1 MGKLLLHIGSEKTGS
16 RSLQSYLN
24 LSSEF
29 GLPFDYVTASGYI
42 HGNYDYSTSAK
53 LALKG
58 YSNSDSNS
66 DFDFEILDERI
77 KKIKDNALPS
87 VLSCELFYRNPSA
100 LRVFLSC
107 CKKHSVDLCILSL
120 VRSFSKYCRSLYG
133 EAIKWGEVERPLKWA
148 KRSRQSLL
156 SLEALSICADFCPG
170 KTFLWNFD
178 RLIDEVDWVDP
189 ILFLLEK
196 SFAQCFGFDSFSDD
210 QMAALTLD
218 CPQNQGLDPRLLSI
232 MRESNR
238 SFKDSRVTRALL
250 SSLSKNNLIQKALEN
265 SCEHDDASFMPVRM
279 QREFMQLE
287 KFAQSV
293 EHLHSHHLA
302 FSGIKSL
309 YISF

>member
-1 MGKLLLHIGSEKTGS
+1 MGKLLLHIGCEETGS

-42 HGNYDYSTSAK
+42 HGHYDYSTSAK

-58 YSNSDSNS
+58 YSDSDLNS

-77 KKIKDNALPS
+77 KKIKDNTLPS

-148 KRSRQSLL
+148 KRSRKSLL
-156 SLEALSICADFCPG
+156 SFEALSICADFFPG

-196 SFAQCFGFDSFSDD
+196 SLTQCFDFDSFSDD
-210 QMAALTLD
+210 QIAALMLD
-218 CPQNQGLDPRLLSI
+218 RPQNQGLDPRLLSI
-232 MRESNR
+232 LRESNR
-238 SFKDSRVTRALL
+238 SFKDYRVTRALL
-250 SSLSKNNLIQKALEN
+250 SYLSKNHLVQKTLDS
-265 SCEHDDASFMPVRM
+265 SCKHDEPSFSSVRM
-279 QREFMQLE
+279 QREFKQLE

-309 YISF
+309 YIIF

>member
-16 RSLQSYLN
+16 RSLQAYLN

-29 GLPFDYVTASGYI
+29 GLPFDYLTGAGHI
-42 HGNYDYSTSAK
+42 HGYYDYSTSAE

-58 YSNSDSNS
+58 YSNSELGS
-66 DFDFEILDERI
+66 DFDFGVLDERI
-77 KKIKDNALPS
+77 KKVKDNTLPS
-87 VLSCELFYRNPSA
+87 VLSCELFYRNPNA
-100 LRVFLSC
+100 LRIFLSC

-120 VRSFSKYCRSLYG
+120 VRSFSRYCRSLYG
-133 EAIKWGEVERPLKWA
+133 EAIKLGEVERPLKWA

-156 SLEALSICADFCPG
+156 SLEALSICADFFPG

-178 RLIDEVDWVDP
+178 RLIDEVNWVDP
-189 ILFLLEK
+189 ILFVLEK
-196 SFAQCFGFDSFSDD
+196 SLTQCFEFDSFSDD
-210 QMAALTLD
+210 QIAALTLD
-218 CPQNQGLDPRLLSI
+218 RPQNQGLDPRLLSI

-238 SFKDSRVTRALL
+238 SFEDSRVTRALL
-250 SSLSKNNLIQKALEN
+250 SCLSKNHLVQQALDN
-265 SCEHDDASFMPVRM
+265 SCEHGEPFLSPLRM
-279 QREFMQLE
+279 QREFKQLE

-309 YISF
+309 YITF